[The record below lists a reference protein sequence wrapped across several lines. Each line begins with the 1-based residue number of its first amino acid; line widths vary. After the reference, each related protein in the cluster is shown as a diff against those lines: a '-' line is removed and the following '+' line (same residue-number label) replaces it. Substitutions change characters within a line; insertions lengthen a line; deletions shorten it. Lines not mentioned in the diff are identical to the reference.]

1 MSKGVAG
8 GCDVT
13 DGFGRCEEEE
23 EECFVESELG
33 CGCLAAE

>member
-23 EECFVESELG
+23 EEFFAESELEW
-33 CGCLAAE
+33 GCLVAE